1 MAAALTN
8 NNIEPYLLLKY
19 PKYTEVKETESK
31 ILSFTP
37 LLQSNYGKEKDCTLC
52 SITAYIYNKT
62 KDISPLEIY
71 SKVEK
76 IATKYFYNGDIYGTI
91 PFFNRKILS
100 EALENQQ
107 KISQKYFKGIGF
119 SFVNIQTLINNN
131 KPVILSINNDGRGF
145 YKNHTII
152 IIGYKI
158 YRMNDKKDFYMLAVY
173 DNWSTAV
180 RYIDY
185 RAISY
190 ISSITY

>member
-8 NNIEPYLLLKY
+8 NNIESYLLWKY
-19 PKYTEVKETESK
+19 PKYTEAKEIESK

-52 SITAYIYNKT
+52 SITAYIYNET

-91 PFFNRKILS
+91 PFFNGRILS

-107 KISQKYFKGIGF
+107 KIGQKYFKGIGF
-119 SFVNIQTLINNN
+119 SFTNIQTLINNN
-131 KPVILSINNDGRGF
+131 KPVILSINSDGRDF
-145 YKNHTII
+145 YKNHTVT

-158 YRMNDKKDFYMLAVY
+158 YRMDDKKDFYMLAVY
-173 DNWSTAV
+173 DNWSKTV

-185 RAISY
+185 RAMSY
-190 ISSITY
+190 LSSITY